1 MVPASFGC
9 GSAVFAAMAIL
20 APSRAARSAIASP
33 MPREAPVMNSVF
45 PASDIAAS
53 LLARQKRG
61 ERRARFVRL
70 QTVLEMHDFGIDLL
84 DHSVK
89 MAAQQPPRH
98 CDGTGRKGCDLPR
111 RLQRNGIDRG
121 GFDHLIDEAGF
132 SRLLGRQ

>member
-1 MVPASFGC
+1 M
-9 GSAVFAAMAIL
+9 AML

-33 MPREAPVMNSVF
+33 MPREAPVMNMVF

-70 QTVLEMHDFGIDLL
+70 QAVLEMHHFGIDLP

-89 MAAQQPPRH
+89 MAAQQPARH
-98 CDGTGRKGCDLPR
+98 RDCAGRKGCDLAC
-111 RLQRNGIDRG
+111 RLQRDGVDRG
-121 GFDHLIDEAGF
+121 GFDHLI
-132 SRLLGRQ
+132 